1 MNTHDD
7 PTTPTTGAGPTA
19 ADTPTATVPAG
30 ADPTATPDAP
40 VEPTY
45 LTGPAPFPL
54 VLGLLGLLTALGVVL
69 ADLTD
74 VSFPFRD
81 LGPWTV
87 VLVGAVI
94 IVVGA
99 LGLRS
104 SRGQD

>member
-7 PTTPTTGAGPTA
+7 PTTPTTGA
-19 ADTPTATVPAG
+19 TAT
-30 ADPTATPDAP
+30 DTATTPAAP
-40 VEPTY
+40 AEPTY
-45 LTGPAPFPL
+45 LTGPAPFPV
-54 VLGLLGLLTALGVVL
+54 VLGLLGLLTAIGVVL

>member
-7 PTTPTTGAGPTA
+7 PTTPTTGA
-19 ADTPTATVPAG
+19 
-30 ADPTATPDAP
+30 AP
-40 VEPTY
+40 VPVTPAATTPAEPTY
-45 LTGPAPFPL
+45 LTGPAPFPV
-54 VLGLLGLLTALGVVL
+54 VLGLLGLLTAIGVVM

>member
-7 PTTPTTGAGPTA
+7 PTTPTSGP
-19 ADTPTATVPAG
+19 TPTATDTTTAMTAAPA
-30 ADPTATPDAP
+30 
-40 VEPTY
+40 EPTY
-45 LTGPAPFPL
+45 LTGPAPFPV
-54 VLGLLGLLTALGVVL
+54 VLGLLGLLTAIGVVL